1 MVVEEK
7 WVGFLGNVVEMMVYG
22 AIRPVGMERS
32 FAYLPVGFAHLCS
45 SFSQIV
51 PKCKNAKA
59 CSGCPCEII
68 SFLRFLLQASG
79 SARARLT
86 SNKIQESYLHVHI
99 VLFNK
104 IGVVDVAI

>member
-32 FAYLPVGFAHLCS
+32 LAYLPVGFAHLCS

-51 PKCKNAKA
+51 PKCKMQMKLA
-59 CSGCPCEII
+59 
-68 SFLRFLLQASG
+68 G
-79 SARARLT
+79 S
-86 SNKIQESYLHVHI
+86 
-99 VLFNK
+99 
-104 IGVVDVAI
+104 

>member
-51 PKCKNAKA
+51 PKCKKKCNHIAR
-59 CSGCPCEII
+59 ILFT
-68 SFLRFLLQASG
+68 FL
-79 SARARLT
+79 T
-86 SNKIQESYLHVHI
+86 K
-99 VLFNK
+99 VLFLFRK
-104 IGVVDVAI
+104 LKMK